1 MSTLTHEMS
10 LSRSAGRKLWPFHV
24 GAAADV
30 VVGVGLV
37 VFSGTIASLIMP
49 AHEEVAG
56 IATATILRA
65 IEQTGFVLTVEENTI
80 CGGFGSA
87 VLEAA
92 SAAGVGTSNLKCL
105 GIPDRFIEHGERDEL
120 LAEIGL
126 DLDGLVAAALAMHE
140 RGRFAKPLIP
150 KSVVPAAGMKRSKTG

>member
-56 IATATILRA
+56 IATATILRGIGVFLILFATQTA
-65 IEQTGFVLTVEENTI
+65 I
-80 CGGFGSA
+80 
-87 VLEAA
+87 
-92 SAAGVGTSNLKCL
+92 
-105 GIPDRFIEHGERDEL
+105 
-120 LAEIGL
+120 
-126 DLDGLVAAALAMHE
+126 VARPHAALA
-140 RGRFAKPLIP
+140 RFRSWIVAANWATVAL
-150 KSVVPAAGMKRSKTG
+150 AAGLIVAANAAFSAIGLAAVAVIGVFVAAITAFQQRAL